1 MYSRKQDF
9 FDTPEGAAIKEI
21 LELIDKSD
29 DYNSSPSYSP
39 NTEVYG
45 DNLIPF
51 VDKHMAYIRSH
62 PSLNAMQYVSNLKIV
77 SRKSRLIR

>member
-1 MYSRKQDF
+1 MYYRKQDF
-9 FDTPEGAAIKEI
+9 FDTPEGVEIKKI
-21 LELIDKSD
+21 LTLIDNSE

-62 PSLNAMQYVSNLKIV
+62 PALNAMQYISNLKIV

>member
-1 MYSRKQDF
+1 MYYRKQDF
-9 FDTPEGAAIKEI
+9 FDTPEGEAIKAI
-21 LELIDKSD
+21 LISMDESD
-29 DYNSSPSYSP
+29 DFNCPASYSP
-39 NTEVYG
+39 NTEIYE

>member
-1 MYSRKQDF
+1 MYYKKNDF
-9 FDTPEGAAIKEI
+9 FDTPEGKAIKEI
-21 LELIDKSD
+21 LVLIDTSD
-29 DYNSSPSYSP
+29 DYNSSASYSP
-39 NTEVYG
+39 NTELYE

>member
-1 MYSRKQDF
+1 MYYRKQDF
-9 FDTPEGAAIKEI
+9 FDTPDGQAIKAL
-21 LELIDKSD
+21 LELIDSSD
-29 DYNSSPSYSP
+29 DYNSPASYSP
-39 NTEVYG
+39 NTEMYE

-77 SRKSRLIR
+77 SRKSRLIT